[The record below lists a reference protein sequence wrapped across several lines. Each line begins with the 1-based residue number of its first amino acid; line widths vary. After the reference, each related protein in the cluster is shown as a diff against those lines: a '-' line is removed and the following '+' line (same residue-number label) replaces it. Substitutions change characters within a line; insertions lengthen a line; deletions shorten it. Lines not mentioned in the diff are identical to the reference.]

1 MHSALCTLTRV
12 GLLEMDNEVGRVIAA
27 VNSTGNSEK
36 TLIVVTGDNG
46 PWECKCNLA
55 GSKGEGKP

>member
-1 MHSALCTLTRV
+1 M
-12 GLLEMDNEVGRVIAA
+12 LEMDNEVGRVIAA

-55 GSKGEGKP
+55 GSKGEEKP